1 MIFILNMGVY
11 KNTDRKAWR
20 EEESDSDRDRER
32 LRFREGVREGKRIK
46 TTRKHEYLCKN

>member
-32 LRFREGVREGKRIK
+32 LRFREGVRGKENQNNAK
-46 TTRKHEYLCKN
+46 T